1 MKKLFTL
8 LLILT
13 SFNFSFAKKVKFAV
27 DMTGT
32 LVNVTG
38 MHISGDFQTIAGFP
52 GGDWNSA
59 STPLTQEVADTNIY
73 SIIVDIPAFT
83 KYEYKFVNGDL
94 FYEAEF
100 VPVESRVGYNFNDNR
115 WLYVDSIANDTTF
128 VGNIVFAAN
137 APAGKFL
144 VRYLVDMQNQTSI
157 SGNGVHIAG
166 DFQGWDPTTTRLYSF
181 GGTIYEIIAY
191 VDAGT
196 YEYKFINGNA
206 TIDSEVVPSTCANNG
221 NRMVVVSADI
231 VLDAFCFGTCYACS
245 SVGIDEISFENRIR
259 ISPNPASGSTVV
271 MLDNVGKNEHLE
283 LMNNLG
289 QVVSAYQLT
298 SKNTIEIDLSNLN
311 AGLYFIKRINS
322 SLSHNTVSKLVIQ

>member
-13 SFNFSFAKKVKFAV
+13 GFNVSFAKKVKFAV

-73 SIIVDIPAFT
+73 SIIVDIPAFA

-115 WLYVDSIANDTTF
+115 WLYVDSLANDTTF

-137 APAGKFL
+137 APAGKIL

-157 SGNGVHIAG
+157 SANGIHVAG

-196 YEYKFINGNA
+196 YEYKFFNGN
-206 TIDSEVVPSTCANNG
+206 TNLDSEVVPSTCSNNG
-221 NRMVVVSADI
+221 NRTVVVSADI

-245 SVGIDEISFENRIR
+245 SVGIDEISFTNGIR
-259 ISPNPASGSTVV
+259 IFPNPASSSTVV
-271 MLDNVGKNEHLE
+271 MLEKSEGDERIE
-283 LMNNLG
+283 LINSIG
-289 QVVSAYQLT
+289 QVVNAYQLT
-298 SKNTIEIDLSNLN
+298 STNTLDIDLSNLN

-322 SLSHNTVSKLVIQ
+322 SQSLNLVSKLVIQ